1 MHVCSRVRYGDS
13 EPQHMPFC
21 SILCSVALTCSA
33 AAFTDTSFRYRECL
47 AFGVTCAPILDPAC
61 CGWPRCRAICL
72 ISAQLPGFPPYN
84 LQEFGQ
90 EFAAVPVGLT
100 LVPYAKGH
108 LPCDRRSNCA
118 AYILFTPSHSFR
130 LISNVHYS
138 DSDEFPMNF
147 ECSYVPFSKIFLRA
161 VDELRRTPSIRSS
174 ENPRSPRVVYKE
186 G

>member
-1 MHVCSRVRYGDS
+1 MSSIRCNLRAD
-13 EPQHMPFC
+13 PQYP
-21 SILCSVALTCSA
+21 S
-33 AAFTDTSFRYRECL
+33 
-47 AFGVTCAPILDPAC
+47 ILDPAC

-161 VDELRRTPSIRSS
+161 VYELRRTRVLRGWCTKKGRGREHPEGKGKEPR
-174 ENPRSPRVVYKE
+174 ERALPRSHPSQHR
-186 G
+186 